1 MKSKQEI
8 EKWMRDEVSNPMIGQ
23 LIMRM
28 TEDGLPMDEIL
39 EIIKPIID
47 NTPNVEQH
55 LVEKAMRIQDGEMIL
70 STIKKQNKPK

>member
-1 MKSKQEI
+1 MKSKEEM

-55 LVEKAMRIQDGEMIL
+55 LVEKAMRIQDGERIL
-70 STIKKQNKPK
+70 STIKKTK